1 VAFRKN
7 NPGELQA
14 YVESMIS
21 HQDKLHAF
29 IYSLMPGSPD
39 VHDVLQ
45 NTNAVLW
52 QKRDQ
57 FKHGTNFLAWSFK
70 IARYQVQHQNG
81 RNRRDGR
88 LVFSDKLIELITET
102 TPADRSHD
110 KLLAALDGCLAK
122 LGEKQRELI
131 NERYTPGRSLEQL
144 AANTGRTA
152 GSLRIALHRIRELLK
167 NCVEQTL
174 AQESA

>member
-1 VAFRKN
+1 
-7 NPGELQA
+7 
-14 YVESMIS
+14 
-21 HQDKLHAF
+21 
-29 IYSLMPGSPD
+29 
-39 VHDVLQ
+39 
-45 NTNAVLW
+45 
-52 QKRDQ
+52 
-57 FKHGTNFLAWSFK
+57 
-70 IARYQVQHQNG
+70 
-81 RNRRDGR
+81 
-88 LVFSDKLIELITET
+88 VFSDKLIELITET